1 MNEISFALCLH
12 SHQPIGNFEHVFEE
26 AYRKSYLPLIEVLKQ
41 HPSVKISLHYTG
53 ILLDWFEEHHP
64 EIIAD
69 LKTMVEEGRL
79 ELLTGGFYEPIMGN
93 IPDRDKIG
101 QIKRLSK
108 RVEELCRYSPQ
119 GMWVAERVWEP
130 YLAKPIVEAGVKYIV
145 VDDAHF
151 LNAGFKA
158 EQLFGYY
165 MTEEEGKMLAIFP
178 GSKEL
183 RYIIPFAGN
192 PNELIEF
199 LRAKADQGEGRLA
212 LMADDGEK
220 FGLWPGTFDWVFGK
234 GKWLDCLFKL
244 LEQNSYWIKTCTLSS
259 WMAQHGP
266 LGRAYLPTG
275 SYTEM
280 MEWAMPAD
288 SILLYEDLLD
298 HLKADGV
305 MDKYSSFIRG
315 GFWRN
320 FLVKYPESN
329 QMHKKMIYVSDKVA
343 MLPGNGKIT
352 KEAKDE
358 LWKGQCNCA
367 YWHGL
372 FGGLYLPHLRSA
384 VYQHLISAETL
395 ADKAFHSEDNW
406 VDVDITDFDKDG
418 YNEVLINTDRL
429 NLYFQ
434 PKEGGCLFELD
445 WKPNPYNLLDTLSRR
460 KEAYHQKLLSAPA
473 SGDNENEGEGEGTK
487 SIHDLVRVKE
497 KGLENYLNYDWY
509 RRLSLIDHFL
519 SEDTTLNDF
528 AASKHGEQGDFVNQ
542 PYTYEV
548 QQQRGEAVLTLAR
561 HGHVWVGPD
570 HLPVQVVKRIKVR
583 ENSGEIGINYEVTN
597 SSDRFVSFWFGVEF
611 NFAMLGGHSPDRYYF
626 VSGHSLNGDRLDS
639 KGKTKEVTEFGLRDE
654 YLRLEIRFRLNKEA
668 TLWRFPIETVS
679 QSEGG
684 FERVYQSSAL
694 LPNFRFSLP
703 PGEVWKIELVKV
715 LKALD

>member
-1 MNEISFALCLH
+1 MNEIGFALCLH

-26 AYRKSYLPLIEVLKQ
+26 AYRKSYLPLIEVLRR
-41 HPSVKISLHYTG
+41 HPSIKISLHYTG
-53 ILLDWFEEHHP
+53 ILLDWFRQHHP
-64 EIIAD
+64 EIIED
-69 LKTMVEEGRL
+69 LKAMVEEGRL
-79 ELLTGGFYEPIMGN
+79 ELLTGGFYEPIMGS

-101 QIKRLSK
+101 QIKSLSK
-108 RVEELCRYSPQ
+108 TIEELCNYSPQ

-145 VDDAHF
+145 IDDAHF

-158 EQLFGYY
+158 DDLFGYY
-165 MTEEEGKMLAIFP
+165 MSEEEGKMLAVFP

-192 PNELIEF
+192 PAELIDF
-199 LRAKADQGEGRLA
+199 LRNKAEQGTGRLA

-234 GKWLDCLFKL
+234 GRWLDRLFDL
-244 LEQNSYWIKTCTLSS
+244 VEQNSDWIKTYPLSS
-259 WMAQHGP
+259 WMAQQGP

-275 SYTEM
+275 SYAEM
-280 MEWAMPAD
+280 MEWAMPAE

-298 HLKADGV
+298 HLKAEGILE
-305 MDKYSSFIRG
+305 KYNSFIRG

-343 MLPGNGKIT
+343 LLPGNRKIT
-352 KEAKDE
+352 REARDE

-367 YWHGL
+367 YWHGV

-384 VYQHLISAETL
+384 IYQHLIAAETL
-395 ADKAFHSEDNW
+395 ADKEFQGESTW
-406 VDVDITDFDKDG
+406 LDVDITDLDKDG
-418 YNEVLINTDRL
+418 YREILINTDRL
-429 NLYFQ
+429 NLYFH

-445 WKPNPYNLLDTLSRR
+445 WKPNPYNILDTLSRR
-460 KEAYHQKLLSAPA
+460 KEAYHQKLLSA
-473 SGDNENEGEGEGTK
+473 SSSEDDEREGTK

-519 SEDTTLNDF
+519 REDTALKDF
-528 AASKHGEQGDFVNQ
+528 AACKYWEQGDFVNQ
-542 PYTYEV
+542 PYLHEI
-548 QQQRGEAVLTLAR
+548 QQHGGEAILTLAR
-561 HGHVWVGPD
+561 HGRVWVGSD

-583 ENSGEIGINYEVTN
+583 ENSGELRIDYEVTN
-597 SSDRFVSFWFGVEF
+597 SSGRFVSLWFGVEF

-626 VSGHSLNGDRLDS
+626 IPDRALREDRLDS
-639 KGKTKEVTEFGLRDE
+639 RGETREVTEFGLRDE
-654 YLRLEIRFRLNKEA
+654 FLHLEIRFRLNKEA

-684 FERVYQSSAL
+684 FERIYQSSVL
-694 LPNFRFSLP
+694 LPNFRFSLS
-703 PGEVWKIELVKV
+703 PGEVWKVELIKT
-715 LKALD
+715 LSSW